1 MAKTA
6 KNLTYLRAQNQGAVL
21 KALLMEKSLS
31 QRELAERLHLT
42 PMSISYIT
50 ADLLEKGIIAEREA
64 IKKDSPGR
72 RAVALELVPERLLA
86 VGVSVSRRHLR
97 ISLADLSGNT
107 LRLLSLCHRDRE
119 TKESLTKRIIE
130 GIEAFWQPPVV
141 DRILGIGVSCIGLV
155 DIREKTVSTTTD
167 FYGIEDWP
175 IGRILEERF
184 GRTCLVVEDMKAAGL
199 AEFYYGAARN
209 FSDFIYLGLTYGL
222 GAGVISNGKLL
233 EGNRG
238 FCGEIGHI
246 TLYADGKTCG
256 CGNRGCAET
265 YLSVGAI
272 LERTGLSEWSE
283 LVELS
288 QSSPKDPALRFIARD
303 LSTLLV
309 NTVNCFDTQAVII
322 GHEGA
327 LLGEGFYKEIKE
339 EVNRR
344 ILARKLKSVSILPS
358 AIPEKIHVLN
368 GAAIIFSRLF
378 GGEFKL

>member
-1 MAKTA
+1 MPSA
-6 KNLTYLRAQNQGAVL
+6 KNLTYLRAQNQGAIL
-21 KALLMEKSLS
+21 KALLLGQNVTK
-31 QRELAERLHLT
+31 QELARATGLT
-42 PMSISYIT
+42 SMSISNIT
-50 ADLLEKGIIAEREA
+50 NDLLEKGILTERET

-72 RAVALELVPERLLA
+72 PALALELVPGRLLA
-86 VGVSVSRRHLR
+86 IGVSVSRRHLR
-97 ISLADLSGNT
+97 FSLADLLGNPIKT
-107 LRLLSLCHRDRE
+107 VAHRHREKE
-119 TKESLTKRIIE
+119 TKESLTKRIFE
-130 GIEAFWQPPVV
+130 GVEELLRHPDA

-155 DIREKTVSTTTD
+155 DIRQKTVSATTD

-175 IGRILEERF
+175 IGRLLEEKF
-184 GRTCLVVEDMKAAGL
+184 SLPCIVAEDMKAAGL
-199 AEFYYGAARN
+199 AELYYGAAKN
-209 FSDFIYLGLTYGL
+209 YTDFIYLGLTYGL

-238 FCGEIGHI
+238 FCGELGHT

-272 LERTGLSEWSE
+272 LERMGLPDWQEMT
-283 LVELS
+283 ELS
-288 QSSPKDPALRFIARD
+288 NKSPKDPALQTIARD

-327 LLGEGFYKEIKE
+327 LLGAEFYRRINE

-344 ILARKLKSVSILPS
+344 ILARKLKSVAILPS
-358 AIPEKIHVLN
+358 AIPHKIHALN